1 MLAVLARAAEASGRT
16 EDAARLFLEAYEAG
30 TMLGWLEEHCRL
42 AGIEYL
48 DPGPDIIV
56 PWPTTAVARRWMYEA
71 IEASLVVAARAND
84 PTVPDERVL
93 ITGCDGTA
101 RLTSAWA
108 QRAGVDRARLYQA
121 LASRGGY
128 CDCEVLMNAAE
139 RDGHDGFAL
148 VAGAIDGPLDQVVAV
163 LEPLRSDDVPPGRP
177 RLDPDAEPSEHYLGI
192 YLDEAHRQ
200 IPLQVTDSASLGR
213 VLRAVADR
221 PPTRARLRL
230 LVGFIDEAPAMVLAG
245 LTRRRRCG
253 SRSSTTARCRATS
266 PPPGLTWP
274 RSSQRCAPGFPDR
287 AAERGTAK
295 ASAVMAG
302 LVASPRCTRAA
313 QHSGLSG
320 GQFGRRGGGRRASS
334 MSKPQ
339 RRAWRSASWRRS
351 ASVRAARKSRWAAV
365 SSSRKVR
372 SALARACSAARLS
385 ASSRKSAS
393 ALRSSRS
400 ASSRSARAASRSRS
414 ACCCAWVAPPRA
426 PHPSPSATAAMS
438 TTTATFMDP
447 IVADPPGPV
456 KARRR
461 GGPTPGPAAAKMGPD
476 EARGPDDRRRD
487 GGRRLRPDR
496 LRPGD
501 RRRGGRRRAA
511 LPDRRRRRGG
521 ERDGDRPAA
530 GGQPA
535 GRDLHDRAGAAARGR
550 ARRRQR
556 RDPRRADRGGRRDV
570 HGDRARRR
578 RRDGGVRAAADRA
591 ARLDRRRARR
601 SA

>member
-1 MLAVLARAAEASGRT
+1 MARVLTYDALPPDVQANLDLAYRAFGRRRYDEAIRGFTAVVDAYPAYIHGVFTLVRALRASDDRASANARLSAAAAIAPDDPRIELGLAWKALDAGDARDAEALATRALPRIEPALRGNVLAVLARAAEASGRT

-245 LTRRRRCG
+245 
-253 SRSSTTARCRATS
+253 
-266 PPPGLTWP
+266 
-274 RSSQRCAPGFPDR
+274 
-287 AAERGTAK
+287 
-295 ASAVMAG
+295 
-302 LVASPRCTRAA
+302 
-313 QHSGLSG
+313 
-320 GQFGRRGGGRRASS
+320 
-334 MSKPQ
+334 
-339 RRAWRSASWRRS
+339 
-351 ASVRAARKSRWAAV
+351 
-365 SSSRKVR
+365 
-372 SALARACSAARLS
+372 
-385 ASSRKSAS
+385 
-393 ALRSSRS
+393 
-400 ASSRSARAASRSRS
+400 
-414 ACCCAWVAPPRA
+414 
-426 PHPSPSATAAMS
+426 
-438 TTTATFMDP
+438 
-447 IVADPPGPV
+447 
-456 KARRR
+456 
-461 GGPTPGPAAAKMGPD
+461 PD
-476 EARGPDDRRRD
+476 EAPLRIQELDDGPVPSD
-487 GGRRLRPDR
+487 LAAAWPD
-496 LRPGD
+496 LAAQL
-501 RRRGGRRRAA
+501 AA
-511 LPDRRRRRGG
+511 L
-521 ERDGDRPAA
+521 
-530 GGQPA
+530 
-535 GRDLHDRAGAAARGR
+535 RAGLPG
-550 ARRRQR
+550 
-556 RDPRRADRGGRRDV
+556 PG
-570 HGDRARRR
+570 
-578 RRDGGVRAAADRA
+578 
-591 ARLDRRRARR
+591 
-601 SA
+601 S